1 MSSAKTRSS
10 CTAATA
16 LAAGCSTKVNSPRKR
31 LLSAASQAAN
41 SAAGRVWIS
50 SNCLVN
56 SRPMVT
62 ARGPQTASACAK
74 ASIRWGAS
82 SSTTAR
88 ACFSRS
94 SSTAA
99 RSAALAG
106 KKPANTKP
114 GAAVS
119 SIPAALS
126 SAETLLAPGSG
137 ITRKPWSRNWATKR
151 APGSLMPGVPAS
163 LTYATR
169 CPWRSRV
176 VTSWAACISLC
187 WCTASSC
194 AAGLS
199 MP

>member
-1 MSSAKTRSS
+1 MSSAKMRSS

-16 LAAGCSTKVNSPRKR
+16 LAAGCSTKVNSPRRR
-31 LLSAASQAAN
+31 LLSAASQAPN
-41 SAAGRVWIS
+41 SAAGSVWMS

-56 SRPMVT
+56 SRPTVT
-62 ARGPQTASACAK
+62 ARSPQAASACAK
-74 ASIRWGAS
+74 ASMRWGAS

-88 ACFSRS
+88 AWLCRAS
-94 SSTAA
+94 SAAA

-106 KKPANTKP
+106 KKPAKTKP
-114 GAAVS
+114 GAPVS

-126 SAETLLAPGSG
+126 SAATLLAPGSG
-137 ITRKPWSRNWATKR
+137 ITRKPWSRSWATRR

-169 CPWRSRV
+169 CPWRRRAA
-176 VTSWAACISLC
+176 TSCAACISLC

-199 MP
+199 IP